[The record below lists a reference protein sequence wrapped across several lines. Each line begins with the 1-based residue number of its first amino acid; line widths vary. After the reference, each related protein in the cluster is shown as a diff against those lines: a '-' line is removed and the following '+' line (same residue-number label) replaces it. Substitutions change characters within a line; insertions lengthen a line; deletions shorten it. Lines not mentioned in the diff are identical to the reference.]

1 MTKLTGDNLWLKYS
15 RVQNSLERLFWAE
28 NQGNH
33 QNFKKKIIPHMK
45 PKVVFVHKYATPG
58 FDNSKTTYIL
68 TYFQHTA
75 L

>member
-1 MTKLTGDNLWLKYS
+1 MDLVDPVEPIILKPPKP
-15 RVQNSLERLFWAE
+15 RAVEK
-28 NQGNH
+28 
-33 QNFKKKIIPHMK
+33 QNFKKNLMK
-45 PKVVFVHKYATPG
+45 PKVVFDHKYATPG